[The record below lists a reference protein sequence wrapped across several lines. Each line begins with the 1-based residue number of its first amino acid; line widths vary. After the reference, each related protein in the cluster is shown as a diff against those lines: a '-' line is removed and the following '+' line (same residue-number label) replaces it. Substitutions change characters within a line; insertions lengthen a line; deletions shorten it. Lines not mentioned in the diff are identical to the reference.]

1 MKAVE
6 IKWDVDCEEELEQLP
21 VEMDIPDGMNDSEE
35 VSDYL
40 SDETGFCHYGYR
52 LIEKK
57 SDDTIS
63 YYVTD
68 DGTLKIFHGS
78 KLLATVEDGKAEED
92 FVDDILYGMGYIWY
106 EDGTIW
112 ETVYMPDE
120 IELMKEVI

>member
-6 IKWDVDCEEELEQLP
+6 IIWDVDCEEELENLS
-21 VEMDIPDGMNDSEE
+21 VEMNIPEGFEEIEE

-40 SDETGFCHYGYR
+40 SDRTGFCHKGFR
-52 LIEKK
+52 LVEKK

-78 KLLATVEDGKAEED
+78 KLLATVEDGKADED
-92 FVDDILYGMGYIWY
+92 FVDDVLYGMGYIWY

-112 ETVYMPDE
+112 ETVCMPDE
-120 IELMKEVI
+120 TELMQEVN